1 MAGTQAIK
9 SRIAAVQSIRKI
21 THAMELVA
29 ASKLRRARVEFENV
43 KAYNDLISETFHL
56 ILDHLSS
63 TEIKHLFPIH
73 NVESK
78 MYIIMTSDLGLAGS
92 YNSNIIKF
100 AKNTIK
106 KTDKVILIG
115 RKAISALG
123 TLFENQ
129 IITQFN
135 CDSNE
140 KNYNIVYDIMTIV
153 LELYNKKQIN
163 SINVIYNKYVN
174 NLVQQEVSEQ
184 VFPFKF
190 DETKK
195 QVHAEKHKESLN
207 STIEF
212 EPSAHQ
218 VLSESISLYINATL
232 YLAYA
237 SAKLSEMAARRSAM
251 ESATDNADELVD
263 NLNLEFNRKRQASIT
278 QELNE
283 IVAGADA
290 V

>member
-9 SRIAAVQSIRKI
+9 SRISTVESIRKI

-29 ASKLRRARVEFENV
+29 ASKLRRARIEFENV
-43 KAYNDLISETFHL
+43 KAYNEVIKETFRS
-56 ILDHLSS
+56 ILNHLSP

-73 NVESK
+73 NIESR
-78 MYIIMTSDLGLAGS
+78 MFIIVTSDLGLAGS

-115 RKAISALG
+115 RKAISSLASLY
-123 TLFENQ
+123 ENQ
-129 IITQFN
+129 IVTQFN
-135 CDSNE
+135 CDSSE
-140 KNYNIVYDIMTIV
+140 KDYNIVHDIMTIV
-153 LELYNKKQIN
+153 FELYNRKQVN
-163 SINVIYNKYVN
+163 SINVIYNKYIN
-174 NLVQQEVSEQ
+174 NLVQQETCDQ

-190 DETKK
+190 DEDKK
-195 QVHAEKHKESLN
+195 QKHAEKHKESLN
-207 STIEF
+207 SIIEF
-212 EPSAHQ
+212 EPSAQQ
-218 VLSESISLYINATL
+218 VLSESIPLFIDAEL
-232 YLAYA
+232 YLAYT

-251 ESATDNADELVD
+251 ESATDNADELID
-263 NLNLEFNRKRQASIT
+263 NLNLEFNRKRQSSIT